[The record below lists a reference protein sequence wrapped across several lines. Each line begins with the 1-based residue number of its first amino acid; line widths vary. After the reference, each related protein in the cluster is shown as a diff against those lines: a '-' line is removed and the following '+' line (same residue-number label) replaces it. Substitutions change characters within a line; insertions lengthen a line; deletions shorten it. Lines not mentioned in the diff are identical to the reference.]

1 MDVNLPIASCNPKTL
16 GREQEGRCWGGEGGR
31 VSSKMELRVDFL
43 VNFGI
48 TTDCPFK
55 IEKNAITSLDDVVL
69 MRLRTLSGG
78 VGGSGAGSVLEK
90 KNMMTF

>member
-1 MDVNLPIASCNPKTL
+1 M
-16 GREQEGRCWGGEGGR
+16 
-31 VSSKMELRVDFL
+31 SSKMELRVDFL
-43 VNFGI
+43 VNFWI
-48 TTDCPFK
+48 TTGCPFK

-90 KNMMTF
+90 RIMMTFSNLLIELSSFRKIDMKIKNCQWGNF

>member
-1 MDVNLPIASCNPKTL
+1 M
-16 GREQEGRCWGGEGGR
+16 
-31 VSSKMELRVDFL
+31 SSKMELSFDFL
-43 VNFGI
+43 VNFWI
-48 TTDCPFK
+48 PTDCPFK

-90 KNMMTF
+90 RIIMTF